1 LLPASLLRARRAAV
15 LGLQSPPHGRRP
27 ARYSHCAP
35 SLARGYPLAEGGPP
49 RNSDEGLDLS
59 ARISL
64 KHRQSLDVGGS
75 RRFRVH
81 HERLLFLEVTALSS
95 PASAAALKRAATSP
109 SSAGLPLGWPEAH
122 AEALVS
128 AAAARHGPEAFF
140 EFLSDGG
147 QLGRRVDCRGRGG
160 GR

>member
-1 LLPASLLRARRAAV
+1 MLPASLLRARRAAV

-35 SLARGYPLAEGGPP
+35 LLARGYPLAEGGPP

-81 HERLLFLEVTALSS
+81 HERLLFLEATALAS
-95 PASAAALKRAATSP
+95 PTRAAAAKRTATSP

-147 QLGRRVDCRGRGG
+147 
-160 GR
+160 